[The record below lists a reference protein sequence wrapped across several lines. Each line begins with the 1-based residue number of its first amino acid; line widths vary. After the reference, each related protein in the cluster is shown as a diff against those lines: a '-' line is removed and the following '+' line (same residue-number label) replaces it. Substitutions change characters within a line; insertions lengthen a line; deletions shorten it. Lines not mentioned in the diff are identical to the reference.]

1 MRCHK
6 QVLEYA
12 FAECHQMETL
22 WNVETLNAHLL
33 NFIYLVWQFQPHFP
47 GGGIA
52 HTAVGFHSLSVWEKW
67 KKLFQK

>member
-22 WNVETLNAHLL
+22 WNVGTLNAHLL
-33 NFIYLVWQFQPHFP
+33 NFIYLVWQFQPLFLR
-47 GGGIA
+47 GGIA
-52 HTAVGFHSLSVWEKW
+52 HTDAGSHSLSLWGK
-67 KKLFQK
+67 